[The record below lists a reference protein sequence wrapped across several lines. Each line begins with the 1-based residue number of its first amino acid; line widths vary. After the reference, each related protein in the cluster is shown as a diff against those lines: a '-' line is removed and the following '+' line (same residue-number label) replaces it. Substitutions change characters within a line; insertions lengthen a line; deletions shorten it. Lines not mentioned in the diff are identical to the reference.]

1 MTRQRTGLFALG
13 IVLAA
18 TTACTPTTDRSAAP
32 GAGASASSSAS
43 PSEGMTTCVVERPLG
58 PDTGAWWGV
67 SVDPARDSL
76 AAYAR
81 RLGHHPA
88 ISVDFVQIPLRRDD
102 VRSVDAA
109 VEAAAEQGA
118 TLLLSLEPTRGL
130 GAVDDASVDRL
141 VTALGRWNAAGVPV
155 VVRYA
160 HDMNGS
166 WYRWGQQPV
175 RFKASFRRVAEA
187 VHEGAPGS
195 ATMWA
200 PAYGGGYPFTGTVS
214 TGDDPYAPYYPGD
227 DVVDWV
233 GMSLYHWGNVYPW
246 GENEVPSRGKLV
258 SQLRGTYRGFGVDE
272 RATPDFYAEYGARR
286 GKPVA
291 VAETAALYAPGN
303 GGAAE
308 VRVKNAWLRQVLSP
322 SLLHRLPRLKM
333 LNWFEWDKRE
343 QEVDGPVSWTA
354 TRPAPVRTLLRE
366 ALPVWAR
373 FGDPGRAG
381 C

>member
-58 PDTGAWWGV
+58 PGTGAWWGV

-88 ISVDFVQIPLRRDD
+88 VSVDFVQIPLRRDD

-166 WYRWGQQPV
+166 WYPWGQRPA
-175 RFKASFRRVAEA
+175 RFKASFRLVAEA
-187 VHEGAPGS
+187 VHDGAPGS

-200 PAYGGGYPFTGTVS
+200 PAYGGGYPFTGTV
-214 TGDDPYAPYYPGD
+214 TGGDPYAPY
-227 DVVDWV
+227 
-233 GMSLYHWGNVYPW
+233 S
-246 GENEVPSRGKLV
+246 
-258 SQLRGTYRGFGVDE
+258 
-272 RATPDFYAEYGARR
+272 A
-286 GKPVA
+286 
-291 VAETAALYAPGN
+291 
-303 GGAAE
+303 
-308 VRVKNAWLRQVLSP
+308 
-322 SLLHRLPRLKM
+322 
-333 LNWFEWDKRE
+333 
-343 QEVDGPVSWTA
+343 
-354 TRPAPVRTLLRE
+354 
-366 ALPVWAR
+366 
-373 FGDPGRAG
+373 
-381 C
+381 

>member
-1 MTRQRTGLFALG
+1 M
-13 IVLAA
+13 
-18 TTACTPTTDRSAAP
+18 
-32 GAGASASSSAS
+32 
-43 PSEGMTTCVVERPLG
+43 
-58 PDTGAWWGV
+58 GV
-67 SVDPARDSL
+67 AD
-76 AAYAR
+76 
-81 RLGHHPA
+81 
-88 ISVDFVQIPLRRDD
+88 
-102 VRSVDAA
+102 
-109 VEAAAEQGA
+109 
-118 TLLLSLEPTRGL
+118 
-130 GAVDDASVDRL
+130 
-141 VTALGRWNAAGVPV
+141 
-155 VVRYA
+155 

-166 WYRWGQQPV
+166 WYRWGQQPA

-187 VHEGAPGS
+187 VHDGAPGS

-200 PAYGGGYPFTGTVS
+200 PAYGGGYPFTGTV
-214 TGDDPYAPYYPGD
+214 TGGDPYAPYYPGD

-246 GENEVPSRGKLV
+246 GENEVPPRDKLV

-308 VRVKNAWLRQVLSP
+308 VRVKSAWLRQVLSP
-322 SLLHRLPRLKM
+322 SLLDRLPRLKM

-354 TRPAPVRTLLRE
+354 TRPAPLRTLLRE

-373 FGDPGRAG
+373 FGDPGRAD